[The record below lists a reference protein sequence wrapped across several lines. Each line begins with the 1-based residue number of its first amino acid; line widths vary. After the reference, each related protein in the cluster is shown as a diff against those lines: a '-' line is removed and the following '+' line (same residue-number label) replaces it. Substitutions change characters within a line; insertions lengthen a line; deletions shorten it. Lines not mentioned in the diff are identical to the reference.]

1 MRKIA
6 GGIVL
11 LILAVSGAAQPTPQ
25 TARQALLEMLF
36 GKEPGTFVKH
46 LPMATRTALEK
57 SGSQSGLQQFSLMA
71 SAMQKQGKNLQAFET
86 GPVLFTAD
94 DPKQGQKWELLVDR
108 DALHGDRDEI
118 ELSFRTYKD
127 NQLQKTPVM
136 PKILCTMKKEA
147 DLWTLNTIAVTI
159 SVQLDDPDLLKGFAD
174 QMTLRAASGPQIQS
188 QPQIAT
194 TSFGDTGALADVR
207 KILAAETT
215 YKATYASVGYT
226 CTLSDLDGFGAA
238 EPGVHQA
245 MLISSSLAS
254 GKHLGYLFSL
264 SGCDGAPA
272 GSFRLIATPI
282 GESYGRRAFCADQS
296 GAVRS
301 SADGNGSSCLSNGSL
316 VP

>member
-86 GPVLFTAD
+86 GPVLFIAD

-174 QMTLRAASGPQIQS
+174 QMKLRAASGPQIQS

-254 GKHLGYLFSL
+254 GKHGVS
-264 SGCDGAPA
+264 
-272 GSFRLIATPI
+272 
-282 GESYGRRAFCADQS
+282 
-296 GAVRS
+296 V
-301 SADGNGSSCLSNGSL
+301 
-316 VP
+316 